1 MKALLSVSDKSGIV
15 AFAKELCAF
24 GYEILSTGGTLA
36 ALREAE
42 ISATDVGDYTGSGE
56 LFGGRVKT
64 LHPKIHGGILFRREQ
79 DAEVAEEHGIE
90 PIDLVCV
97 NLYPFAATVQST
109 NDWDTIIENIDIGGP
124 ALIRAAAKNFADVIV
139 LTSPNDYATA
149 LDVLKNGGNTLDFR
163 RGLMQKAFEH
173 TAAYDAMIANY
184 MNMRIDN
191 NFGATHF
198 ITAHKVCATSY
209 GENPHQRGALYE
221 TGAFWGN
228 IATLKGA
235 PSFNNYADLNQALKI
250 ATNFGARPAVAIVKH
265 GNPCGFALRDT
276 LAESYK
282 AALACDPISAYGGV
296 AAINGI
302 LDEPLARL
310 MNEHYL
316 EVIIAAQIT
325 PEAQDVFAAKKRI
338 KLFATNSDALQIPHD
353 SINFKHIEGGF
364 LLQQAD
370 RVSEAEIA
378 NMQCK
383 SARTAS
389 KRELEDLAIAYK
401 IAALTKS
408 NCIVYV
414 KDRAMVA
421 IGMGM
426 TSRVDAA
433 LAALR
438 KADELKIDMHGAVC
452 ASEAFFPFRDSIDSA
467 ASAGITAVIQPG
479 GSIRDK
485 EVIEAANEHKIALYF
500 TGTRHFYH

>member
-1 MKALLSVSDKSGIV
+1 
-15 AFAKELCAF
+15 
-24 GYEILSTGGTLA
+24 
-36 ALREAE
+36 
-42 ISATDVGDYTGSGE
+42 
-56 LFGGRVKT
+56 
-64 LHPKIHGGILFRREQ
+64 
-79 DAEVAEEHGIE
+79 
-90 PIDLVCV
+90 
-97 NLYPFAATVQST
+97 
-109 NDWDTIIENIDIGGP
+109 
-124 ALIRAAAKNFADVIV
+124 V

-149 LDVLKNGGNTLDFR
+149 LDALKNGGNTLDFR

-198 ITAHKVCATSY
+198 IAAHKVCATSY

-325 PEAQDVFAAKKRI
+325 QEAQDIFAAKKRI

-389 KRELEDLAIAYK
+389 ERELEDLAIAYK

-467 ASAGITAVIQPG
+467 ARAGITAVIEPG